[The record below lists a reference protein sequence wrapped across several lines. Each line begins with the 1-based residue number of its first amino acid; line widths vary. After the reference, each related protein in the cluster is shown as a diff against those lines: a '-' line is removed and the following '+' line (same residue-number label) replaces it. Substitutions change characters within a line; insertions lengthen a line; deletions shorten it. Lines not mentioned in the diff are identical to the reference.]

1 MYHGL
6 HWFWGI
12 SSKLTFLALFGHI
25 FNFQLF
31 FLHFFQR
38 TPSFLST
45 NRKLRTWSLRCAQ
58 QSCPPSM
65 FQEYYGGLTTKNVS
79 KSGKFWIFLFSHQN
93 FSKTWNRVTFKLIQY
108 IKNCLKNNMYDFWKD
123 MIIVSREKKCLVV
136 KNGLFLAIFI
146 YFLFWPPKKPFSMPI
161 SKKSQECFL
170 LDNKK

>member
-1 MYHGL
+1 M
-6 HWFWGI
+6 
-12 SSKLTFLALFGHI
+12 
-25 FNFQLF
+25 
-31 FLHFFQR
+31 
-38 TPSFLST
+38 
-45 NRKLRTWSLRCAQ
+45 
-58 QSCPPSM
+58 
-65 FQEYYGGLTTKNVS
+65 S

-93 FSKTWNRVTFKLIQY
+93 FSKTWGRVTFKLIQY

-170 LDNKK
+170 LDNKKVVTKFLVKLVKNCFFLFFTIFWNLKFCYFLFFNFFNFAGP